1 MYNQNVSYKIY
12 NFRKKYPSDNISDE
26 YLRNKYKRIET
37 LLKSMKSEVC
47 DGRPDCYKV
56 LEQKDNW
63 VTNLDNIE
71 EKKQYKEFVNQLNNN
86 SNTDESLV
94 KYAKYHL
101 EFLTNSTISSLDDCV
116 SQDIEE
122 ERVSNVNSLVAKFK
136 RFFRH

>member
-1 MYNQNVSYKIY
+1 MNCLKSIPPSNMTLFMYNQNISYKIF
-12 NFRKKYPSDNISDE
+12 NFRKKYPSDKISDE

-37 LLKSMKSEVC
+37 LLKSMQSEFC
-47 DGRPDCYKV
+47 DERPDCYKV

-94 KYAKYHL
+94 KYAKYH
-101 EFLTNSTISSLDDCV
+101 F
-116 SQDIEE
+116 
-122 ERVSNVNSLVAKFK
+122 
-136 RFFRH
+136 